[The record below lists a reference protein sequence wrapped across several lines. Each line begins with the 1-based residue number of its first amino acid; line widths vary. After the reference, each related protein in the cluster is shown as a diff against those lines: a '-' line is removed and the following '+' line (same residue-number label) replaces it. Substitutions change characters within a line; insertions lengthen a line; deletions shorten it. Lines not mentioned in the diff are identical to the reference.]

1 MKNNIKEI
9 ILTICI
15 ILVAVLLLNPFGFW
29 MPNMLVI
36 CMLAIILALF
46 GLFAGLILREKS
58 KDERDDIHKGLA
70 GRNAFLAGCVVLIV
84 GIFVQGLSHTID
96 MWLVLA
102 LITMI
107 IAKVVTRIWTDKNL

>member
-9 ILTICI
+9 ILTICLI
-15 ILVAVLLLNPFGFW
+15 VVAALLLNPFDFW
-29 MPNMLVI
+29 MPNMLVM

-46 GLFAGLILREKS
+46 GLFAGLVLREKS
-58 KDERDDIHKGLA
+58 QDERDDIHKGLA
-70 GRNAFLAGCVVLIV
+70 GRNAFLSGCVVLIT

-96 MWLVLA
+96 MWLILA

-107 IAKVVTRIWTDKNL
+107 ITKVVTRIWTDKNL

>member
-9 ILTICI
+9 ILTTCI
-15 ILVAVLLLNPFGFW
+15 LIVSVLLLNPFDFW
-29 MPNMLVI
+29 MPNMLVM

-70 GRNAFLAGCVVLIV
+70 GRNAFLAGSVILVL

-96 MWLVLA
+96 TWLVMA
-102 LITMI
+102 LIVMI
-107 IAKVVTRIWTDKNL
+107 ITKVATRIWTDKNL

>member
-15 ILVAVLLLNPFGFW
+15 VVVAVLLLNPFSFW
-29 MPNMLVI
+29 MPNMLVM
-36 CMLAIILALF
+36 CMLASILALF
-46 GLFAGLILREKS
+46 GVFAGLVLREKS

-70 GRNAFLAGCVVLIV
+70 GRNAFLAGSVVLIL
-84 GIFVQGLSHTID
+84 GIFIQGLSHTID
-96 MWLVLA
+96 AWLILA
-102 LITMI
+102 LIAMI

>member
-15 ILVAVLLLNPFGFW
+15 IILAILLLNPFDFW

-36 CMLAIILALF
+36 CILAVILGLF
-46 GLFAGLILREKS
+46 GLFAGLVLREKS

-70 GRNAFLAGCVVLIV
+70 GRNAFLVGSVVLIL
-84 GIFVQGLSHTID
+84 GIVVQGYTHAID
-96 MWLVLA
+96 SWLVLA
-102 LITMI
+102 FISMI
-107 IAKVVTRIWTDKNL
+107 ITKVATRIWTDKNL